1 MQDKKYFYSSKID
14 SFAKRESVMHYST
27 RSFPRIDT

>member
-14 SFAKRESVMHYST
+14 SFARL
-27 RSFPRIDT
+27 RIRYALFDS

>member
-14 SFAKRESVMHYST
+14 SFVNLRWWKWA
-27 RSFPRIDT
+27 